1 MNKLSNNVIEIVE
14 KYKHYAII
22 PPEEG
27 NYLTEQINQ
36 LYHAFFRDIHAS
48 AMRIVD
54 EPTGKPQGK
63 GQYCEKECLGWT
75 GYTSVGTY
83 YFPIENGKY
92 LAIEF
97 S

>member
-1 MNKLSNNVIEIVE
+1 MKLPNEVIEIVE

-27 NYLTEQINQ
+27 DYLTEQINEA
-36 LYHAFFRDIHAS
+36 YHAFFRDIHAS
-48 AMRIVD
+48 TMRIVN
-54 EPTGKPQGK
+54 EPAGKPQGK
-63 GQYCEKECLGWT
+63 GQYCEKECLGW